1 MSAVSAI
8 CILCLMF
15 IIVEFWGYYKMLGLI
30 SDQSD
35 LIGDLSWD
43 VTRLENE
50 VDLLQAQL
58 DELKEVK

>member
-1 MSAVSAI
+1 MSAVSFI
-8 CILCLMF
+8 WFICLMF
-15 IIVEFWGYYKMLGLI
+15 MIVEFWGYYKMIGLI